1 MRPTPNATAAKA
13 THSIFGAG
21 GLPRLMVLAIGF
33 AMLANVSAASAQRA
47 GRRGTGGR
55 YAFVNG
61 LKMYYEVRG
70 AQRGTPIVFLHGAFS
85 NIETDFGKMLPT
97 IAKSHQVIA
106 MEQQGHG
113 RTADIDRPL
122 TYEQMADDVAELL
135 RQLRITKADF
145 VGYSMGGG
153 IATYMAIRHPELV
166 RKIVYAGGASFDPDG
181 YYPGLIEGE
190 KKMTPDALAGTPWE
204 KAYKRIAPNPK
215 DWPKLVERIKD
226 LDVNWRGLSEDQVRS
241 IKAPA
246 LLIVGDA
253 DVIRPEHVVQM
264 FRLLGGGVPGD
275 LVGLP
280 RSQLA
285 VLPGTTH
292 VTLITKTNWLLS
304 MIPEF
309 LDAPMPTPKIS
320 RSP

>member
-1 MRPTPNATAAKA
+1 MRPNPNTSATGA
-13 THSIFGAG
+13 TFGAG
-21 GLPRLMVLAIGF
+21 ALQRLVLLAIGF

-70 AQRGTPIVFLHGAFS
+70 PQRGTPIVFLHGAFS

-97 IAKSHQVIA
+97 IAKTRQVIA

-145 VGYSMGGG
+145 VGYSMGGAV
-153 IATYMAIRHPELV
+153 ATYVAIRHPELV
-166 RKIVYAGGASFDPDG
+166 RKIVFAGGPIFNSDG
-181 YYPGLIEGE
+181 FYPGLIDGE
-190 KKMTPDALAGTPWE
+190 KKMTADALAGTPWE

-215 DWPKLVERIKD
+215 DWPKLVEKIKD
-226 LDVNWRGLSEDQVRS
+226 LDVNWRGLSDDQLRS

-246 LLIVGDA
+246 LLIAGDA
-253 DVIRPEHVVQM
+253 DVVRPEHVVQM

-275 LVGLP
+275 IVGLP

-292 VTLITKTNWLLS
+292 VTLIARTNWLLS

-309 LDAPMPTPKIS
+309 LDAPMLTPKNA

>member
-1 MRPTPNATAAKA
+1 MKPATNARTR
-13 THSIFGAG
+13 IRFV
-21 GLPRLMVLAIGF
+21 VLAIAA
-33 AMLANVSAASAQRA
+33 AMLVVAPIASAQRTI

-70 AQRGTPIVFLHGAFS
+70 PQRGTPIVFLHGAFS
-85 NIETDFGKMLPT
+85 NIESDFGKILPT
-97 IAKSHQVIA
+97 IAKTRQVIA
-106 MEQQGHG
+106 LEQQGHG

-153 IATYMAIRHPELV
+153 VAMYVAVRHPELV
-166 RKIVYAGGASFDPDG
+166 RKLVYAGGASYDPDG
-181 YYPGLIEGE
+181 YYPELLDGE
-190 KKMTPDALAGTPWE
+190 KKMTPDAFVGTPWL
-204 KAYKRIAPNPK
+204 KTYMRIAPNK
-215 DWPKLVERIKD
+215 GDWPKLVEKIKVLD
-226 LDVNWRGLSEDQVRS
+226 LNWRGLSEDQVRS
-241 IKAPA
+241 IKVPTM
-246 LLIVGDA
+246 LIIGDA
-253 DVIRPEHVVQM
+253 DVVRPEHVVKM

-275 LVGLP
+275 LVALP
-280 RSQLA
+280 RSRLA

-292 VTLITKTNWLLS
+292 VTLIGRTNWLLS

-309 LDAPMPTPKIS
+309 LDAPVSGGK
-320 RSP
+320 

>member
-1 MRPTPNATAAKA
+1 MKTATNTRTLLRFVVPAIAVVMLVVAPT
-13 THSIFGAG
+13 
-21 GLPRLMVLAIGF
+21 
-33 AMLANVSAASAQRA
+33 ASAQRTI

-70 AQRGTPIVFLHGAFS
+70 PQRGTPIVFLHGAFS
-85 NIETDFGKMLPT
+85 NIESDFGKILPT
-97 IAKSHQVIA
+97 IAKTRQVIA
-106 MEQQGHG
+106 IEQQGHG

-153 IATYMAIRHPELV
+153 VAMYVAVRHPELV
-166 RKIVYAGGASFDPDG
+166 RKLVFAGGASYETDG
-181 YYPGLIEGE
+181 FYPELLEGE
-190 KKMTPDALAGTPWE
+190 KKMTPDAFVGTPWL
-204 KAYKRIAPNPK
+204 KTYMRIAPNK
-215 DWPKLVERIKD
+215 GDWPKLVEKIKVLD
-226 LDVNWRGLSEDQVRS
+226 LNWRGLSDDQLRS
-241 IKAPA
+241 IKVPTM
-246 LLIVGDA
+246 LIVGDA
-253 DVIRPEHVVQM
+253 DVVRPEHVVKM

-275 LVGLP
+275 LVALP
-280 RSQLA
+280 RSRLA

-292 VTLITKTNWLLS
+292 VTLITRTNWLLS

-309 LDAPMPTPKIS
+309 LDAPVPSGK
-320 RSP
+320 

>member
-1 MRPTPNATAAKA
+1 MKTTTNA
-13 THSIFGAG
+13 HRLRGFG
-21 GLPRLMVLAIGF
+21 VLAIAA
-33 AMLANVSAASAQRA
+33 AMLVVVPIASAQQTI

-70 AQRGTPIVFLHGAFS
+70 PQRGTPIVFLHGAFS
-85 NIETDFGKMLPT
+85 NIESDFGKILPT
-97 IAKSHQVIA
+97 IAKTRQVIA
-106 MEQQGHG
+106 IEQQGHG

-135 RQLRITKADF
+135 RQLRVNNADF

-153 IATYMAIRHPELV
+153 VAMYVAVRHPELV
-166 RKIVYAGGASFDPDG
+166 RKLVYAGGASYDPDG
-181 YYPGLIEGE
+181 YYPELLDGE
-190 KKMTPDALAGTPWE
+190 KKMTPDAFVGTPWL
-204 KAYKRIAPNPK
+204 KTYMRIAPNK
-215 DWPKLVERIKD
+215 SDWPKLVEKIKVLD
-226 LDVNWRGLSEDQVRS
+226 LNWRGLSDDQLRS
-241 IKAPA
+241 IKVPTMI
-246 LLIVGDA
+246 IVGDA
-253 DVIRPEHVVQM
+253 DVVRPEHVVKM

-280 RSQLA
+280 RSRLA

-292 VTLITKTNWLLS
+292 VTLITRTNWLLS

-309 LDAPMPTPKIS
+309 LDAPVPTGE
-320 RSP
+320 

>member
-1 MRPTPNATAAKA
+1 MKTTTNARTLLR
-13 THSIFGAG
+13 F
-21 GLPRLMVLAIGF
+21 MVLAVA
-33 AMLANVSAASAQRA
+33 AMMLLDASSASAQRTI
-47 GRRGTGGR
+47 GRRGAGGR

-70 AQRGTPIVFLHGAFS
+70 PLRGRPVVFLHGAFS
-85 NIETDFGKMLPT
+85 NIESDFGKILPT
-97 IAKSHQVIA
+97 IAKTRQVIA
-106 MEQQGHG
+106 IEQQGHG

-122 TYEQMADDVAELL
+122 SYEQMADDVAELL
-135 RQLRITKADF
+135 RQLRITNADF

-153 IATYMAIRHPELV
+153 IGMYMAIRHPELV
-166 RKIVYAGGASFDPDG
+166 HKLVFAGGASFGPDG
-181 YYPGLIEGE
+181 FYPGLLEGE
-190 KKMTPDALAGTPWE
+190 KKMTPEALAETPWF
-204 KAYKRIAPNPK
+204 KAYRRIAPNRG
-215 DWPKLVERIKD
+215 DWPKIVEKIKD

-241 IKAPA
+241 IKAPT

-253 DVIRPEHVVQM
+253 DVVRPEHVVQM

-292 VTLITKTNWLLS
+292 VTLINRTSWLLS

-309 LDAPMPTPKIS
+309 LDAPMPVQKMPKGG
-320 RSP
+320 